1 VCAVDRHQHSNEEND
16 VQITMAPVR
25 TRNLEF
31 GIYRDGDNNL
41 DASQALTLAQAL
53 QSSRTDDAVEYTVED
68 TTGLRVEDGELAE
81 GRKRTDTFTI
91 ADGQIN
97 DPEVGK
103 AQNMA
108 SESNLAKFV
117 AQTLDNAEASGA
129 KQTWIDLVDHG
140 GGDGGGLE
148 THTGAVMSMP
158 DMAKAITDGI
168 ALHAKE
174 HPEDAERKID
184 GVVANQCLMSTLG
197 FADALS
203 RAGVRFLAASP
214 ETMLS
219 PGVPTGVADAIARN
233 VNDPTAMA
241 NHVVKTVM
249 QTRYGTPDGESFGTA
264 AAFDVLDCSPNRIA
278 NAERAI
284 KTFNDAVAGDRAD
297 RTAIRRDV
305 ASVDGMVRFPESTPD
320 MPWHADRPAIA
331 MYGAIASDTKLPSQL
346 RDDARAAA
354 DATRALVLAH
364 KESRGFGPFDGASY
378 ADAAG
383 PTIHAPLS
391 AKQLDPWAPKVS
403 ETNNAFYNAVDQDK
417 FVRAVA

>member
-1 VCAVDRHQHSNEEND
+1 MQLSVSTTPARR
-16 VQITMAPVR
+16 A
-25 TRNLEF
+25 LEF

-41 DASQALTLAQAL
+41 DMSQSLTVAQAL

-68 TTGLRVEDGELAE
+68 TTGLKDEGSDLVE

-91 ADGQIN
+91 ADGNVN
-97 DPEVGK
+97 DSQTSKP
-103 AQNMA
+103 QNMA
-108 SESNLAKFV
+108 DPANLAKFV
-117 AQTLDNAEASGA
+117 ARTLDNAEQSGA

-158 DMAKAITDGI
+158 NMAQAIADGI

-174 HPEDAERKID
+174 HPEDPNRKID
-184 GVVANQCLMSTLG
+184 GIVANQCLMSTLG

-203 RAGVRFLAASP
+203 RVGVKYLAASP

-233 VNDPTAMA
+233 IDDPSAMA
-241 NHVVKTVM
+241 NGVVRTVM
-249 QTRYGTPDGESFGTA
+249 QARYATPFGESFGTA
-264 AAFDVLDCSPNRIA
+264 AAFDVLDCSPDKIA
-278 NAERAI
+278 DAERTI
-284 KTFNDAVAGDRAD
+284 KAFNDAAGADVADRA
-297 RTAIRRDV
+297 ALRRDV
-305 ASVDGMVRFPESTPD
+305 ASVKGMVRFPDATPD

-331 MYGAIASDTKLPSQL
+331 MYDAIAADTNVSSGL

-364 KESRGFGPFDGASY
+364 QESHKFGPFDGASY

-391 AKQLDPWAPKVS
+391 AKQLDPWAPKIS
-403 ETNNAFYNAVDQDK
+403 ETHNAFYDAVDQAK

>member
-1 VCAVDRHQHSNEEND
+1 MQLSVSA
-16 VQITMAPVR
+16 TP
-25 TRNLEF
+25 TRRALEF

-41 DASQALTLAQAL
+41 DASQSLTVAQAF

-68 TTGLRVEDGELAE
+68 TTGLKADDGDIVE
-81 GRKRTDTFTI
+81 GRRRTDTFTI
-91 ADGQIN
+91 ADGKVV
-97 DPEVGK
+97 DPQVGK

-108 SESNLAKFV
+108 SETNLAAFV
-117 AQTLDNAEASGA
+117 ARTLDNAERSDV

-158 DMAKAITDGI
+158 DMARAIADGV

-174 HPEDAERKID
+174 HPEDAGRKID

-203 RAGVRFLAASP
+203 RTGVKYLAASP

-219 PGVPTGVADAIARN
+219 PGVPTGAADAIARN
-233 VNDPTAMA
+233 IDDPNAMA
-241 NHVVKTVM
+241 SGVVNAVM
-249 QTRYGTPDGESFGTA
+249 QARSATPFGGSFGTA
-264 AAFDVLDCSPNRIA
+264 AAFDVLDCSPEKLA
-278 NAERAI
+278 NVERAI
-284 KTFNDAVAGDRAD
+284 KTFNDIVASDTADRA
-297 RTAIRRDV
+297 ALRRDI
-305 ASVDGMVRFPESTPD
+305 ASVKGMVRFPEATPD

-331 MYGAIASDTKLPSQL
+331 MYDRIAADTNVSSQL
-346 RDDARAAA
+346 RDVARTAA

-364 KESRGFGPFDGASY
+364 KESREFEPFGGASY

-391 AKQLDPWAPKVS
+391 PKALDPWAPKIS
-403 ETNNAFYNAVDQDK
+403 ETHNAFYDAVDQAK